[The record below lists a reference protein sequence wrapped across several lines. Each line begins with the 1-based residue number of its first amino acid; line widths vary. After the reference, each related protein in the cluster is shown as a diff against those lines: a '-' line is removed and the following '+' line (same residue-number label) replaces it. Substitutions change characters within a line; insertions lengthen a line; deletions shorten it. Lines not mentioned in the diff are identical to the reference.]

1 MAGNDYEFVTRW
13 RIRSTTEE
21 VYDILGDALDLV
33 RWWPS
38 VYLKVEELSPGDD
51 TGIGKIISLFTK
63 GWLPYTIRWQFRVS
77 DAQRPQGFSL
87 EASGDL
93 DGRGVWRFKQ
103 VDEWTNITYEWK
115 IRADKPLF
123 KYLSPLLKPL
133 FSANH
138 RWAMA
143 KGEESLK
150 LEIARRNAVTEEERA
165 LLPSPPGPTP
175 TSLLPFLVSLITPAR
190 RSKPRNLRT

>member
-63 GWLPYTIRWQFRVS
+63 GWLPYTITPS
-77 DAQRPQGFSL
+77 DGNF
-87 EASGDL
+87 G
-93 DGRGVWRFKQ
+93 
-103 VDEWTNITYEWK
+103 
-115 IRADKPLF
+115 
-123 KYLSPLLKPL
+123 
-133 FSANH
+133 
-138 RWAMA
+138 
-143 KGEESLK
+143 
-150 LEIARRNAVTEEERA
+150 
-165 LLPSPPGPTP
+165 
-175 TSLLPFLVSLITPAR
+175 
-190 RSKPRNLRT
+190 